1 MIKSMTGYGS
11 GSSESIDYTLSLE
24 IRAVNGRFFEAKVRL
39 PRSASSFEHFVKKRV
54 KEVCRRGNISVLVG
68 IDLNSGENGNVQFD
82 RDAFEN
88 YRSILATIEE
98 DYGAR
103 LDIDKVIDMRDLLQ
117 PKQDIEFDPELL
129 KTVLE
134 KALSQLDEMRSAEG
148 FFLRDDLSAR
158 TTALRNYLSEIE
170 ENWKQ
175 MSSEIR
181 KEFESKI
188 TKLLDGA
195 EIEEVRIIQEAAI
208 LAEKLDV
215 TEECVRCRSH
225 LDQFEALLD
234 SNEPVGKRMNFLL
247 QEINRETN
255 TIGSKS
261 NHLGII
267 QKVVDMK
274 DEVEK
279 IKEQVQNVL

>member
-247 QEINRETN
+247 Q
-255 TIGSKS
+255 
-261 NHLGII
+261 
-267 QKVVDMK
+267 
-274 DEVEK
+274 
-279 IKEQVQNVL
+279 